1 MSIIAGY
8 YITIYYLTLRFNQIS
23 LQLKQIQSNNF
34 IHLLKLIS
42 VHNILSVYTEKCD
55 ILFSLFTCIM
65 HFIVTVAVNLMIYL
79 SIYGNLDIILRL
91 TIINV
96 SIFLFFLTYTSA
108 KLTTEAHKVYDT
120 INSIF
125 VRYKFPLIIKLKVFN
140 IY

>member
-96 SIFLFFLTYTSA
+96 SIFSSIFLFFWPTLLLSSQL
-108 KLTTEAHKVYDT
+108 KLIKSTTQL
-120 INSIF
+120 IQFLF
-125 VRYKFPLIIKLKVFN
+125 VTNFLS
-140 IY
+140 

>member
-42 VHNILSVYTEKCD
+42 VHNILSVCTEKCD
-55 ILFSLFTCIM
+55 ILFSLFMCIM
-65 HFIVTVAVNLMIYL
+65 YFIVTVAVNLMIYL

-96 SIFLFFLTYTSA
+96 SIFSSIFLFFWPTLLLSSQL
-108 KLTTEAHKVYDT
+108 KLIKSTTQL
-120 INSIF
+120 IQFLF
-125 VRYKFPLIIKLKVFN
+125 VTNFLS
-140 IY
+140 